1 MQNMNKSKYNF
12 VIDSL
17 MFICLTAMIGIGLL
31 IKYILL
37 PGKERW
43 IVYGDNVDLHFLGSD
58 RHGWGT
64 IHMIIG
70 FVLLGLLILHIIL
83 HWKII
88 MILCYK
94 LIKNKSARKV
104 ITTVLIIVCALLI
117 TFPFFIN
124 PDRQEHR
131 LNQKHNVSLQSNSEK
146 QKINSENQN
155 YDLNNVSDKK
165 HHHSKTSIEVKG
177 YMELSE
183 VASKY
188 NVPCSYL
195 KKNLGIPQSTSD
207 DQKLGWLR
215 KKYDFKMSEVELIVE
230 KYKK

>member
-1 MQNMNKSKYNF
+1 MNKSKYNF
-12 VIDSL
+12 IINFL
-17 MFICLTAMIGIGLL
+17 MFFCMTAMIGLGLL

-43 IVYGDNVDLHFLGSD
+43 IVYGDNVDLYFLGLD
-58 RHGWGT
+58 RHEWGT
-64 IHMIIG
+64 IHLIIG
-70 FVLLGLLILHIIL
+70 FVLLGLLILHIII
-83 HWKII
+83 HWK
-88 MILCYK
+88 MILALYSK

-104 ITTVLIIVCALLI
+104 ITIVLIIVCVLLA
-117 TFPFFIN
+117 TFPFFII
-124 PDRQEHR
+124 PDIQELGR
-131 LNQKHNVSLQSNSEK
+131 NQKHNVSLQGNFEN
-146 QKINSENQN
+146 QKINSEHQN
-155 YDLNNVSDKK
+155 HDLINGSVKK

-177 YMELSE
+177 YMKLSE

-215 KKYDFKMSEVELIVE
+215 KKYDFKMSEVELMIE

>member
-1 MQNMNKSKYNF
+1 
-12 VIDSL
+12 
-17 MFICLTAMIGIGLL
+17 MFICMTAMICLGLL

-43 IVYGDNVDLHFLGSD
+43 IVYGDNVDLYFLGLD
-58 RHGWGT
+58 RHEWGT
-64 IHMIIG
+64 IHLIIG

-83 HWKII
+83 HWKT
-88 MILCYK
+88 ILALYSK
-94 LIKNKSARKV
+94 LIKNKSARII
-104 ITTVLIIVCALLI
+104 ITVGLIVVFVLLA
-117 TFPFFIN
+117 TFPFFIT
-124 PDRQEHR
+124 PDIQELER
-131 LNQKHNVSLQSNSEK
+131 NQKHNVSLQGNFEK
-146 QKINSENQN
+146 QQINSEHQT
-155 YDLNNVSDKK
+155 YDLNNGSVKK

-177 YMELSE
+177 YMKLSE

-195 KKNLGIPQSTSD
+195 KKNLGIPQSTSN

-215 KKYDFKMSEVELIVE
+215 KKYDFKMSEVELMIE

>member
-1 MQNMNKSKYNF
+1 MNKSKYNF
-12 VIDSL
+12 IIDSL
-17 MFICLTAMIGIGLL
+17 MFICMTAMICLGLL

-43 IVYGDNVDLHFLGSD
+43 IVYGDNVDLYFLGLD
-58 RHGWGT
+58 RHEWGT
-64 IHMIIG
+64 IHLIIG

-83 HWKII
+83 HWK
-88 MILCYK
+88 MILALYSK
-94 LIKNKSARKV
+94 LIKNKSARII
-104 ITTVLIIVCALLI
+104 ITVGLIVVFVLLA
-117 TFPFFIN
+117 TFPFFIT
-124 PDRQEHR
+124 PDIQELER
-131 LNQKHNVSLQSNSEK
+131 NQKHNVSLQGNFEK
-146 QKINSENQN
+146 QQINSEHQT
-155 YDLNNVSDKK
+155 YDLNNGSVKK
-165 HHHSKTSIEVKG
+165 HHHSKASIEVKG
-177 YMELSE
+177 YMKLCE

-215 KKYDFKMSEVELIVE
+215 KKYDFKMSKVELIIE